1 MTLSSRQLLWSCLT
15 LVSLATGV
23 TSQAVPAAGDAD
35 CPADLVTFEVITG
48 NIMINIQKKLLEK
61 DDAWSQQQ
69 IEAFTALAN
78 GYLLN

>member
-48 NIMINIQKKLLEK
+48 NIRINIQKKLLKK
-61 DDAWSQQQ
+61 DKISNFFFDQQSF
-69 IEAFTALAN
+69 EMDFF
-78 GYLLN
+78 